1 MEPDHVPLFALR
13 DLNVSYGGVPAV
25 RGVNLDVKAQ
35 ETVAIVGPSGSGKS
49 QSFLA
54 ALRLLPPE
62 AETVGEA
69 LFDEVDLLKLPQKE
83 LDARLGRRIA
93 MVFQEPRSALDPL
106 FTVGSQISAILRLKA
121 GLAKPA
127 AKARAIELLDLTG
140 IAEAARRYASY
151 PHELSGGQCQR
162 VAIAMAIACQPDL
175 LIADEP
181 TTALDVTV
189 AARILELLAELK
201 ERLGMAMVFISHDLN
216 LVRRIADRIYVLEAG
231 ASVEEGTPAEI
242 FAHPHHATTRR
253 LLEALPQA
261 SPHREAKSLEH
272 FPAKWIPFRVE
283 KIRQI
288 KDLEPFHDS
297 IEAGNARELLRAE
310 NITVQ
315 FALRGSFFEKRRFY
329 TAVDHVSLSLAAGRT
344 LGLVGESGSGKSTL
358 ARALLKL
365 VPASG
370 RMIFQGLD
378 LTPLNKAA
386 MRDLRRAMQLVFQ
399 DPYSSLSPTLRI
411 GDIVTEGFLVH
422 EPTMGRKARDEAAV
436 TALAEVRLDP
446 ELRHRYAFELSGGQ
460 RQRVA
465 IARAMILKPR
475 LVILD
480 EPTSALDRNV
490 QASLLALLRALQ
502 VQLGLAY
509 VLISHDLAVVRA
521 LADEIAVMKD
531 GQIVEYGSAAEI
543 LENPRAPY
551 TRALIAAA
559 FETGE
564 ARSPA
569 HRR

>member
-1 MEPDHVPLFALR
+1 MEPDRVPLFALS
-13 DLNVSYGGVPAV
+13 DLHVSYGGVPAV
-25 RGVNLDVKAQ
+25 RGMNLEVRAQ

-62 AETVGEA
+62 AETLGQV
-69 LFDEVDLLKLPQKE
+69 LFDGVDLLKLTQKE
-83 LDARLGRRIA
+83 LDARLGRQIA
-93 MVFQEPRSALDPL
+93 MVFQEPTSTLDPL
-106 FTVGSQISAILRLKA
+106 FTVGSQIGAILRLKT
-121 GLAKPA
+121 GLAHRA
-127 AKARAIELLDLTG
+127 AKARAIELLALTG

-231 ASVEEGTPAEI
+231 ASVEEGTPSEI
-242 FAHPHHATTRR
+242 FARPRHATTRT

-261 SPHREAKSLEH
+261 RPHREAKSL
-272 FPAKWIPFRVE
+272 
-283 KIRQI
+283 
-288 KDLEPFHDS
+288 
-297 IEAGNARELLRAE
+297 ELLRAE

-344 LGLVGESGSGKSTL
+344 LGVVGESGSGKSTL

-378 LTPLNKAA
+378 LTPLHKAA

-399 DPYSSLSPTLRI
+399 DPYSSLSPSLRI
-411 GDIVTEGFLVH
+411 GDIVTEGFSVH
-422 EPTMGRKARDEAAV
+422 EPTIGRKARDDAAA
-436 TALAEVRLDP
+436 TALAEVHLDP
-446 ELRHRYAFELSGGQ
+446 ELRHRYASELSGGQ

-502 VQLGLAY
+502 EQLGLTY
-509 VLISHDLAVVRA
+509 VLISHDLAVIRA

-531 GQIVEYGSAAEI
+531 GQIVEYGSAVEI
-543 LENPRAPY
+543 IENPRAPY

-559 FETGE
+559 LGDF
-564 ARSPA
+564 ALD
-569 HRR
+569 

>member
-1 MEPDHVPLFALR
+1 MQPDHAPLFALR
-13 DLNVSYGGVPAV
+13 DLHVSYGGVPAV
-25 RGVNLDVKAQ
+25 RGVNLEVKTQ

-62 AETVGEA
+62 AETVGQA
-69 LFDEVDLLKLPQKE
+69 LFDGVDLLKLTQEE

-121 GLAKPA
+121 GLAKRA
-127 AKARAIELLDLTG
+127 AKARAIELLALTG
-140 IAEAARRYASY
+140 VAEAARRYASY

-162 VAIAMAIACQPDL
+162 VAIAMAIACRPDL

-189 AARILELLAELK
+189 AARILDLLAELK

-231 ASVEEGTPAEI
+231 ASVEDGTRAEI
-242 FAHPHHATTRR
+242 FAHPRQATTRV
-253 LLEALPQA
+253 LLEAVPQA
-261 SPHREAKSLEH
+261 RSHREAKS
-272 FPAKWIPFRVE
+272 V
-283 KIRQI
+283 
-288 KDLEPFHDS
+288 
-297 IEAGNARELLRAE
+297 ELLRAE

-315 FALRGSFFEKRRFY
+315 FALRGSFFEKRRLY
-329 TAVDHVSLSLAAGRT
+329 AAVDHVSLSLFEGRT

-358 ARALLKL
+358 GRALLKL

-370 RMIFQGLD
+370 RIIFQGHD

-386 MRDLRRAMQLVFQ
+386 MRGLRCAMQLVFQ

-411 GDIVTEGFLVH
+411 GDIVTEGFSVH
-422 EPTMGRKARDEAAV
+422 EPTMGRKARDEAAA
-436 TALAEVRLDP
+436 TALAQVLLDP
-446 ELRHRYAFELSGGQ
+446 ELRHRYASELSGGQ

-490 QASLLALLRALQ
+490 QASLLALLQALQ
-502 VQLGLAY
+502 AQLGLTY

-531 GQIVEYGSAAEI
+531 GQIVEHGSAVEI
-543 LENPRAPY
+543 IENPRAPY

-564 ARSPA
+564 VDPSPQGA
-569 HRR
+569 KIW